1 MCVILVTTFGL
12 VINFS
17 YISKVQSAVLVF
29 VCTDLILKYT
39 VHTCYIFF
47 NHSLLPISF
56 NMYDVVLPS
65 LLFNTFAFSVV
76 FDAIIVC
83 FNVLWAPSYVFNPYP
98 ANVENMVRS

>member
-1 MCVILVTTFGL
+1 
-12 VINFS
+12 
-17 YISKVQSAVLVF
+17 
-29 VCTDLILKYT
+29 
-39 VHTCYIFF
+39 
-47 NHSLLPISF
+47 
-56 NMYDVVLPS
+56 MYDVVLPS